1 MTRRET
7 EASRRILI
15 VIMWGVTSHDRGM
28 FMRPDSWRPWMHRTG
43 EAESKQPESR
53 FSRGAPVSFPPR
65 GSPCLKPTP
74 RETPS
79 APDTSADSLALVSS
93 CRIPSSSRCRSLSP
107 RRETYSASRECNL
120 DNANRIDLSCPSLH
134 FNPRGRY

>member
-43 EAESKQPESR
+43 EAESKHPSR
-53 FSRGAPVSFPPR
+53 FSRGACLLLSARVSLSTLVKPTLGRLPPR
-65 GSPCLKPTP
+65 RMRARLSRSRFKL
-74 RETPS
+74 S
-79 APDTSADSLALVSS
+79 Y
-93 CRIPSSSRCRSLSP
+93 PSSSRYRVFP

-134 FNPRGRY
+134 FNPRG